1 MCVPNLEPVLLY
13 YRLVDIRIRW
23 RSFTSRSWGEM
34 GLGWMMFLPSGG
46 HGQRWDHS
54 QFQVPG
60 ILLDLNDSAESPCC
74 FTFASTA
81 PRSRS
86 RREHSTLS
94 SRPNRLLPTLF
105 LQVLQV
111 VPLFPARPLQLP
123 LPSLTPIRSKP
134 QHRSLISRL
143 RIRSGK
149 EICTT
154 SSGCLQLS
162 TRSRWTRVLL
172 NSTDR
177 WVWARRA

>member
-1 MCVPNLEPVLLY
+1 MCPSNLNLFLY
-13 YRLVDIRIRW
+13 CWLVDIRIRW
-23 RSFTSRSWGEM
+23 RNFTSRSWGEM

-46 HGQRWDHS
+46 HGQHWDHS
-54 QFQVPG
+54 QFQVPD
-60 ILLDLNDSAESPCC
+60 IPSDFNDSAKTLSC
-74 FTFASTA
+74 FTFASIV

-111 VPLFPARPLQLP
+111 VPLFPARPLRRP
-123 LPSLTPIRSKP
+123 LPSLTPIRSKL
-134 QHRSLISRL
+134 QRHNRISRL

-162 TRSRWTRVLL
+162 MRSRWTLVLL
-172 NSTDR
+172 NHTDH
-177 WVWARRA
+177 WVWAKRA

>member
-1 MCVPNLEPVLLY
+1 VFKPKPYFCY
-13 YRLVDIRIRW
+13 CRLSDIRIRW
-23 RSFTSRSWGEM
+23 RSSTSRSWEGM

-54 QFQVPG
+54 QFQVPE
-60 ILLDLNDSAESPCC
+60 IPSDFDDSAKTLFCS
-74 FTFASTA
+74 TSASTV

-86 RREHSTLS
+86 RRERSTLS

-111 VPLFPARPLQLP
+111 VPLFPARPLRRP
-123 LPSLTPIRSKP
+123 LPSLTPIRSKL
-134 QHRSLISRL
+134 QRHNRISRL

-162 TRSRWTRVLL
+162 MRSRWTLVLL
-172 NSTDR
+172 NHTDH
-177 WVWARRA
+177 WVWAKRA

>member
-1 MCVPNLEPVLLY
+1 VCPDLNLFSY
-13 YRLVDIRIRW
+13 CRLPDIHIRW
-23 RSFTSRSWGEM
+23 LSFTSRCWEGM

-60 ILLDLNDSAESPCC
+60 ISLNFNDSAKSPCDL
-74 FTFASTA
+74 TSASIV

-86 RREHSTLS
+86 QQGRSTLF

-111 VPLFPARPLQLP
+111 VPLSPARPLRRP
-123 LPSLTPIRSKP
+123 LPSLTPILSKL
-134 QHRSLISRL
+134 QRHNRISRL
-143 RIRSGK
+143 QTRSGK

-172 NSTDR
+172 NYTDH
-177 WVWARRA
+177 WVWAKRA

>member
-1 MCVPNLEPVLLY
+1 MCSSNLNLFSWR
-13 YRLVDIRIRW
+13 RLVGIHTRW
-23 RSFTSRSWGEM
+23 LSFTSRSWGEM

-60 ILLDLNDSAESPCC
+60 ISLGFNDSAKSSCC
-74 FTFASTA
+74 LTSALTV

-86 RREHSTLS
+86 QQGHSTLS

-111 VPLFPARPLQLP
+111 VPPFPARPLRRP
-123 LPSLTPIRSKP
+123 LPSLTPIRSKL
-134 QHRSLISRL
+134 QRHNRISKL
-143 RIRSGK
+143 QTRSGK

-177 WVWARRA
+177 WVWARRV